1 MAHSWFGKIK
11 FLLPLASLWVALT
24 LELVITPSVLARIQT
39 RLASLPGKTRLA
51 SLPGKARSHPKISS
65 YNSHNQRQIN
75 TQLPPPPPNNPDETT
90 GGGTRDGGRCP
101 QDAITSEPPLTALS
115 PVTKS
120 GLTVAERPTF
130 LAYVPQTT
138 AQTAEFSLFDQ
149 NNKGIYQTTFA
160 LTNTPGIVSF
170 SLPPNAP
177 PLEIGKDYTWS
188 FAMICNPKNRLQDQ
202 FVRGRIRRTELD
214 SALMNQIEKAAPKER
229 VSLYRT
235 ADVWYEP
242 LFTLFELQRS
252 QPGDPS
258 VSAAWKELL
267 NSGGLN
273 FIATQP
279 LKK

>member
-1 MAHSWFGKIK
+1 MVWIK
-11 FLLPLASLWVALT
+11 FLLPLASVWVALT
-24 LELVITPSVLARIQT
+24 LELVIAPSVLARIQM
-39 RLASLPGKTRLA
+39 RLASLPSKTQLVSLPGKTR
-51 SLPGKARSHPKISS
+51 SHPKISN

-75 TQLPPPPPNNPDETT
+75 AQLPPPPPNNPDETA

-177 PLEIGKDYTWS
+177 LLEIGKDYTWS
-188 FAMICNPKNRLQDQ
+188 FAMICDRKNRLQDQ
-202 FVRGRIRRTELD
+202 FVRGRIRRTELN
-214 SALMNQIEKAAPKER
+214 SVLRNQIEKAAPKER

-235 ADVWYEP
+235 VDVWYEP

-252 QPGDPS
+252 QPDDPS
-258 VSAAWKELL
+258 ISAAWKELL

-279 LKK
+279 LEK

>member
-1 MAHSWFGKIK
+1 MAHAWFGKIK
-11 FLLPLASLWVALT
+11 FLLPIASLGVALT
-24 LELVITPSVLARIQT
+24 LELVIAPSVLAGIQM
-39 RLASLPGKTRLA
+39 RLAALPSKT
-51 SLPGKARSHPKISS
+51 RSHPKISNYS
-65 YNSHNQRQIN
+65 SHNQRQIN
-75 TQLPPPPPNNPDETT
+75 AQLPPPPPNNPDETT

-115 PVTKS
+115 PVTEP

-149 NNKGIYQTTFA
+149 NNQGVYQTTFA
-160 LTNTPGIVSF
+160 LTNTSGIVSF

-188 FAMICNPKNRLQDQ
+188 FAMICDPKKRLQDQ

-214 SALMNQIEKAAPKER
+214 STMMNQIEKAAPKER
-229 VSLYRT
+229 ASLYRS
-235 ADVWYEP
+235 ADVWYEAV
-242 LFTLFELQRS
+242 FTLFELQRS
-252 QPGDPS
+252 QPNDS
-258 VSAAWKELL
+258 SMTVAWKELL
-267 NSGGLN
+267 NSGGLHS
-273 FIATQP
+273 IATQP

>member
-1 MAHSWFGKIK
+1 MVWIK
-11 FLLPLASLWVALT
+11 FLLPLTSLWVALT
-24 LELVITPSVLARIQT
+24 LELVIAPSVLARIQT
-39 RLASLPGKTRLA
+39 RLASLPGKTRLV
-51 SLPGKARSHPKISS
+51 SLPDKARSHPKISN

-75 TQLPPPPPNNPDETT
+75 AQLPPPPKNPEETT

-101 QDAITSEPPLTALS
+101 QDPITSDQPLTVLS
-115 PVTKS
+115 PVTEP

-130 LAYVPQTT
+130 LVYVPQTT
-138 AQTAEFSLFDQ
+138 AQTAEFSLLDQ

-160 LTNTPGIVSF
+160 LINTPGIVSF
-170 SLPPNAP
+170 NLPPNAP

-214 SALMNQIEKAAPKER
+214 SALMSQIEKAAPKER

-235 ADVWYEP
+235 ADVWYEA

-252 QPGDPS
+252 QPDDPS
-258 VSAAWKELL
+258 MSAAWKELL

-273 FIATQP
+273 SIAAQP
-279 LKK
+279 LEK

>member
-24 LELVITPSVLARIQT
+24 LELVIAPSVLARIQT

-51 SLPGKARSHPKISS
+51 SLPGKARSHPKISN
-65 YNSHNQRQIN
+65 YNSHNQRQISA
-75 TQLPPPPPNNPDETT
+75 QLPPPPRNPNETR
-90 GGGTRDGGRCP
+90 GGGTRDEGRCP
-101 QDAITSEPPLTALS
+101 QDAKTSQSLTALS
-115 PVTKS
+115 PVTET

-130 LAYVPQTT
+130 LAYVPQTI

-149 NNKGIYQTTFA
+149 NNQGIYQTTFA

-188 FAMICNPKNRLQDQ
+188 FAMICDPKKRLQDQ
-202 FVRGRIRRTELD
+202 FVRGRIRRTKLD
-214 SALMNQIEKAAPKER
+214 SALMNQIEKATPKER
-229 VSLYRT
+229 VFLYRT
-235 ADVWYEP
+235 ADVWYETVY
-242 LFTLFELQRS
+242 TLFELQRS
-252 QPGDPS
+252 KTADPR

-273 FIATQP
+273 SIAAQP
-279 LKK
+279 LEKY

>member
-1 MAHSWFGKIK
+1 MVWIK

-24 LELVITPSVLARIQT
+24 LELVIAPGVLAKMQT
-39 RLASLPGKTRLA
+39 RLASLPGKDGA
-51 SLPGKARSHPKISS
+51 HSKISN

-75 TQLPPPPPNNPDETT
+75 AQLPLPPKNPDETR

-115 PVTKS
+115 PVTEL
-120 GLTVAERPTF
+120 GLTVAEHPTF

-138 AQTAEFSLFDQ
+138 AQTVEFSLFDQ
-149 NNKGIYQTTFA
+149 NNKGIYQTTFV

-177 PLEIGKDYTWS
+177 LLEIGKDYTWS
-188 FAMICNPKNRLQDQ
+188 FAMICDSKNRLQDQ

-214 SALMNQIEKAAPKER
+214 SALINQIEKAAPKER

-235 ADVWYEP
+235 ADVWYEAV
-242 LFTLFELQRS
+242 FTLFELQRS
-252 QPGDPS
+252 QPNDPS
-258 VSAAWKELL
+258 VSTAWKELL

-273 FIATQP
+273 SITAQP

>member
-1 MAHSWFGKIK
+1 MVLIK

-24 LELVITPSVLARIQT
+24 LELVIAPSVLARIQT
-39 RLASLPGKTRLA
+39 RLASLPSKTRLA
-51 SLPGKARSHPKISS
+51 SLPGKAPSHPKISNYS
-65 YNSHNQRQIN
+65 SHNQRQIN
-75 TQLPPPPPNNPDETT
+75 AQLPPPPKNPDETT

-101 QDAITSEPPLTALS
+101 QDAITSEPPPTALS
-115 PVTKS
+115 PVTKP
-120 GLTVAERPTF
+120 GLTLAERPTF
-130 LAYVPQTT
+130 LVYVPQTT

-160 LTNTPGIVSF
+160 LTDTPGIVSF

-214 SALMNQIEKAAPKER
+214 LALMNQIEKATPEER
-229 VSLYRT
+229 VSLYRS
-235 ADVWYEP
+235 ADVWYEA

-252 QPGDPS
+252 QTTDLS

-273 FIATQP
+273 TIAAQP
-279 LKK
+279 LEK

>member
-1 MAHSWFGKIK
+1 MVWIK

-39 RLASLPGKTRLA
+39 RLAL
-51 SLPGKARSHPKISS
+51 LPGKAPSHPKTSNYS
-65 YNSHNQRQIN
+65 SHNQRQIN
-75 TQLPPPPPNNPDETT
+75 TQLPPPPKNPDETI

-101 QDAITSEPPLTALS
+101 QDAITSEPPPTALS
-115 PVTKS
+115 PVTKP

-130 LAYVPQTT
+130 LVYVPQTT

-170 SLPPNAP
+170 SLPPNAL
-177 PLEIGKDYTWS
+177 PLEISKDYTWS
-188 FAMICNPKNRLQDQ
+188 FAIICNPKNRLQDQ

-214 SALMNQIEKAAPKER
+214 SALINQIEKAAPKER

-235 ADVWYEP
+235 ADVWYEAV
-242 LFTLFELQRS
+242 FTLFDLQRS
-252 QPGDPS
+252 QPDDPS

-267 NSGGLN
+267 NSAGLN
-273 FIATQP
+273 SIAIQP
-279 LKK
+279 LVKK

>member
-1 MAHSWFGKIK
+1 MVWIK

-24 LELVITPSVLARIQT
+24 LELVIAPSVLARRQT
-39 RLASLPGKTRLA
+39 QLASLPGKTR
-51 SLPGKARSHPKISS
+51 SHPKISN

-75 TQLPPPPPNNPDETT
+75 AQLPPPPKNPDETT

-101 QDAITSEPPLTALS
+101 QDAITSQPPLTALS
-115 PVTKS
+115 PVTKP
-120 GLTVAERPTF
+120 GLTVVERPTF
-130 LAYVPQTT
+130 LVYVPQTT
-138 AQTAEFSLFDQ
+138 AQTVEFSLFDQ

-177 PLEIGKDYTWS
+177 PLEIGKDYTLS

-202 FVRGRIRRTELD
+202 FVRGRIRRTKLD
-214 SALMNQIEKAAPKER
+214 SALINQIEKTAPKER

-235 ADVWYEP
+235 ADVWYEAV
-242 LFTLFELQRS
+242 FTLFELQRS
-252 QPGDPS
+252 QPNDPS

>member
-1 MAHSWFGKIK
+1 SN
-11 FLLPLASLWVALT
+11 
-24 LELVITPSVLARIQT
+24 
-39 RLASLPGKTRLA
+39 
-51 SLPGKARSHPKISS
+51 

-75 TQLPPPPPNNPDETT
+75 AQLPPPPPNNPDETR

-101 QDAITSEPPLTALS
+101 QDAITSDQPLTALS
-115 PVTKS
+115 PVS
-120 GLTVAERPTF
+120 ELGLTVAERPTF

-188 FAMICNPKNRLQDQ
+188 FAMICDPKKRLQDQ
-202 FVRGRIRRTELD
+202 FVRGRIRRTQLD
-214 SALMNQIEKAAPKER
+214 SALMNQIEKATPKER
-229 VSLYRT
+229 VSLYRN
-235 ADVWYEP
+235 ADVWYEAI
-242 LFTLFELQRS
+242 FTLFELKRS
-252 QPGDPS
+252 QPDDPS
-258 VSAAWKELL
+258 VSVAWKELL

-273 FIATQP
+273 FIAAQP

>member
-1 MAHSWFGKIK
+1 MAQSWFGKIK

-24 LELVITPSVLARIQT
+24 LELVIAPSVLARIQT
-39 RLASLPGKTRLA
+39 RLALLSGKTR
-51 SLPGKARSHPKISS
+51 SHLKISN

-75 TQLPPPPPNNPDETT
+75 AQLPPPPPNNPDETR
-90 GGGTRDGGRCP
+90 GGGTRDEGRCP
-101 QDAITSEPPLTALS
+101 QDAKTSQPLTALS
-115 PVTKS
+115 PVTET

-130 LAYVPQTT
+130 LAYVPKTI

-149 NNKGIYQTTFA
+149 NNQGIYQTTFA

-188 FAMICNPKNRLQDQ
+188 FAMICDPKKRLQDQ
-202 FVRGRIRRTELD
+202 FVRGRIRRTQLD
-214 SALMNQIEKAAPKER
+214 SALMNQIEKATPEER
-229 VSLYRT
+229 VSLYRS
-235 ADVWYEP
+235 AGVWYEAV
-242 LFTLFELQRS
+242 FTLFNLQHS
-252 QPGDPS
+252 QPDDLS

-273 FIATQP
+273 SLATEP

>member
-1 MAHSWFGKIK
+1 MVCTK
-11 FLLPLASLWVALT
+11 FLLHPASLWIALT
-24 LELVITPSVLARIQT
+24 LELVIAPSVLAGMQT
-39 RLASLPGKTRLA
+39 RWRESAPLGQ
-51 SLPGKARSHPKISS
+51 RSHPKISN

-75 TQLPPPPPNNPDETT
+75 AQLPLPPKNPDETR

-115 PVTKS
+115 TVTEP
-120 GLTVAERPTF
+120 GLTVAEHPTF
-130 LAYVPQTT
+130 LVYVPQTT

-149 NNKGIYQTTFA
+149 NNQGIYQTTFA

-170 SLPPNAP
+170 SLPPNSP

-229 VSLYRT
+229 VSLYRS
-235 ADVWYEP
+235 ADVWYEA

-252 QPGDPS
+252 QPDDPS

-273 FIATQP
+273 SIAAQP
-279 LKK
+279 LEN

>member
-1 MAHSWFGKIK
+1 MAHAWFGKIK
-11 FLLPLASLWVALT
+11 FLLPVASLWVALT
-24 LELVITPSVLARIQT
+24 LELVITPNVLARIQT
-39 RLASLPGKTRLA
+39 RLASLPGKTL
-51 SLPGKARSHPKISS
+51 SHPKVSN

-75 TQLPPPPPNNPDETT
+75 AQLPPPPKNPNETT
-90 GGGTRDGGRCP
+90 GGGTRDEGRCP
-101 QDAITSEPPLTALS
+101 QDAKTSQPLTALS
-115 PVTKS
+115 PVS
-120 GLTVAERPTF
+120 EPGLTLAERPTF

-177 PLEIGKDYTWS
+177 LLEIGKNYTWS
-188 FAMICNPKNRLQDQ
+188 FAMICDPKNRLQDQ
-202 FVRGRIRRTELD
+202 FVRGRTRRTELD
-214 SALMNQIEKAAPKER
+214 SALMNQIENAAPKER

-235 ADVWYEP
+235 ADVWYEA
-242 LFTLFELQRS
+242 LFTLFELQHS
-252 QPGDPS
+252 QPNDPS

-273 FIATQP
+273 SIAAQP
-279 LKK
+279 LEK

>member
-24 LELVITPSVLARIQT
+24 LELVIAPSVLARIQT
-39 RLASLPGKTRLA
+39 RLASLPGKARLA
-51 SLPGKARSHPKISS
+51 SLPSKARSHPKISND
-65 YNSHNQRQIN
+65 YSHNQRQIN
-75 TQLPPPPPNNPDETT
+75 AQLPPPPKNPDETT
-90 GGGTRDGGRCP
+90 GGGTRDEGRCP
-101 QDAITSEPPLTALS
+101 QDAKTSDQPLTALS
-115 PVTKS
+115 PVTKP
-120 GLTVAERPTF
+120 GLTIAERPTF

-188 FAMICNPKNRLQDQ
+188 FAMICDPKNRLQDQ
-202 FVRGRIRRTELD
+202 FVRGRIRRTQLD

-229 VSLYRT
+229 VSLYRM
-235 ADVWYEP
+235 ADVWYEA

-252 QPGDPS
+252 QPDDPS
-258 VSAAWKELL
+258 MSAGWKELL

-273 FIATQP
+273 SIAAQP

>member
-1 MAHSWFGKIK
+1 MVWIK

-24 LELVITPSVLARIQT
+24 LEFVIAPSVLARIQT
-39 RLASLPGKTRLA
+39 RLASLPGFAL
-51 SLPGKARSHPKISS
+51 SHPNSS
-65 YNSHNQRQIN
+65 NYSSHNHRQIN
-75 TQLPPPPPNNPDETT
+75 AQLPPPPKNPDETT

-101 QDAITSEPPLTALS
+101 QDAMTSQPLTALS
-115 PVTKS
+115 PVTEP
-120 GLTVAERPTF
+120 GLTVADRPTF

-138 AQTAEFSLFDQ
+138 AQTVEFSLFDQ

-170 SLPPNAP
+170 RLPPKAP

-188 FAMICNPKNRLQDQ
+188 LAMICNPKNRLQDQ
-202 FVRGRIRRTELD
+202 FVRGRIRRIQLD
-214 SALMNQIEKAAPKER
+214 WALMNQIEKASPKER
-229 VSLYRT
+229 VSLYRS
-235 ADVWYEP
+235 ADVWYEAI
-242 LFTLFELQRS
+242 LTLFELQRS
-252 QPGDPS
+252 QPDDSS

-273 FIATQP
+273 SLATEP

>member
-24 LELVITPSVLARIQT
+24 LELVIAPSVLAKIQT
-39 RLASLPGKTRLA
+39 QLASLPGKTQ
-51 SLPGKARSHPKISS
+51 SHPRTSH
-65 YNSHNQRQIN
+65 YNSHNHTQIDA
-75 TQLPPPPPNNPDETT
+75 QLPPPPNNPDETR

-101 QDAITSEPPLTALS
+101 QDAMTSDQPLTALS
-115 PVTKS
+115 PVTEP

-188 FAMICNPKNRLQDQ
+188 FAMICDPKNRLKDQ
-202 FVRGRIRRTELD
+202 FVRGRIRRTELN
-214 SALMNQIEKAAPKER
+214 STLMNQIEKATPKER
-229 VSLYRT
+229 VALYRS
-235 ADVWYEP
+235 ADVWYEA
-242 LFTLFELQRS
+242 LFTLFELPRS
-252 QPGDPS
+252 QTTDLS
-258 VSAAWKELL
+258 VNAAWKELL

-273 FIATQP
+273 SLAAQP
-279 LKK
+279 LQK

>member
-1 MAHSWFGKIK
+1 MVWIK
-11 FLLPLASLWVALT
+11 FLLPLTSLWVALT
-24 LELVITPSVLARIQT
+24 LELVIAPSVLARIQT
-39 RLASLPGKTRLA
+39 RLVSLPD
-51 SLPGKARSHPKISS
+51 KARSHPKISN

-75 TQLPPPPPNNPDETT
+75 AQLPPPPNNPDETT

-115 PVTKS
+115 PFTKP

-130 LAYVPQTT
+130 LVYVPQTA

-149 NNKGIYQTTFA
+149 NNKGIYQTTFD

-214 SALMNQIEKAAPKER
+214 SALINQIEKAAPNER

-235 ADVWYEP
+235 ADVWYEA
-242 LFTLFELQRS
+242 LFILSELQRS
-252 QPGDPS
+252 QPNDPS

-273 FIATQP
+273 SIAAQP
-279 LKK
+279 IER

>member
-1 MAHSWFGKIK
+1 MVWKK
-11 FLLPLASLWVALT
+11 FLLPVASLGVALT
-24 LELVITPSVLARIQT
+24 LALVIAPSVLARMQT
-39 RLASLPGKTRLA
+39 RLALLLDKTQ
-51 SLPGKARSHPKISS
+51 SHPKISN

-75 TQLPPPPPNNPDETT
+75 AQLPPPPKNPDETR

-101 QDAITSEPPLTALS
+101 KDAMTSAQPLTALS
-115 PVTKS
+115 PVPGP

-170 SLPPNAP
+170 SLPSNAP

-188 FAMICNPKNRLQDQ
+188 FAMICDPKNRLQDQ
-202 FVRGRIRRTELD
+202 FVRGRIRRTKLD
-214 SALMNQIEKAAPKER
+214 STLMNQIEKAAPKER

-235 ADVWYEP
+235 ADVWYEA

-252 QPGDPS
+252 QPDDPS
-258 VSAAWKELL
+258 VSAAWKESL
-267 NSGGLN
+267 NSGGLDSV
-273 FIATQP
+273 ATQP
-279 LKK
+279 VRK

>member
-11 FLLPLASLWVALT
+11 FLLPLASLGVALS
-24 LELVITPSVLARIQT
+24 LELVIAPSVLASIQT
-39 RLASLPGKTRLA
+39 QLASLPGKTRLA
-51 SLPGKARSHPKISS
+51 SLSGFARSHPKISN
-65 YNSHNQRQIN
+65 YNSHHQRQIN
-75 TQLPPPPPNNPDETT
+75 AQLPLPPPNNPDETR
-90 GGGTRDGGRCP
+90 GGGTRDEGRCP
-101 QDAITSEPPLTALS
+101 QDAKTPQPLTTLS
-115 PVTKS
+115 PVTKP

-138 AQTAEFSLFDQ
+138 AQTAEFSLFDH
-149 NNKGIYQTTFA
+149 NNIGIYQTTFA

-188 FAMICNPKNRLQDQ
+188 LAMICDPKNRLQDQ
-202 FVRGRIRRTELD
+202 FVRGRIRRTQLD
-214 SALMNQIEKAAPKER
+214 SALMNQIEKATPKER
-229 VSLYRT
+229 VSLYRA
-235 ADVWYEP
+235 ADVWYEA

-252 QPGDPS
+252 QPNDSS

-273 FIATQP
+273 SIAAQP
-279 LKK
+279 LKKY

>member
-1 MAHSWFGKIK
+1 MVWRK

-39 RLASLPGKTRLA
+39 RLASLPIKTL
-51 SLPGKARSHPKISS
+51 SHPKISN
-65 YNSHNQRQIN
+65 YNSHNQKQIDA
-75 TQLPPPPPNNPDETT
+75 QLPPPPPNNPDETT
-90 GGGTRDGGRCP
+90 GGGTRDEGRCP

-115 PVTKS
+115 PVTEL
-120 GLTVAERPTF
+120 GLTVAERPIF

-149 NNKGIYQTTFA
+149 NNQGIYQTTFA

-202 FVRGRIRRTELD
+202 FVRGRIRRTELNA
-214 SALMNQIEKAAPKER
+214 ALMNQIEKASLKER
-229 VSLYRT
+229 VSLYKI
-235 ADVWYEP
+235 ADVWYEAV
-242 LFTLFELQRS
+242 FTLFDLQRS
-252 QPGDPS
+252 QPNDPS

-267 NSGGLN
+267 NSGELN
-273 FIATQP
+273 SIAAQP
-279 LKK
+279 LEK

>member
-1 MAHSWFGKIK
+1 MVWRK
-11 FLLPLASLWVALT
+11 FLLLLASLWVALT
-24 LELVITPSVLARIQT
+24 LELVVTPSVLARIQT
-39 RLASLPGKTRLA
+39 RLASLPGK
-51 SLPGKARSHPKISS
+51 ARSHPKISN

-75 TQLPPPPPNNPDETT
+75 AQLPPPPPNNPDETT

-101 QDAITSEPPLTALS
+101 QDAITLEPPLTALS
-115 PVTKS
+115 PVTKP
-120 GLTVAERPTF
+120 GLTVTERPTF

-149 NNKGIYQTTFA
+149 NNQGIYQTTFA

-170 SLPPNAP
+170 SLPPNSP
-177 PLEIGKDYTWS
+177 PLEIGKNYTWS
-188 FAMICNPKNRLQDQ
+188 FAMICDPKNRLQDQ
-202 FVRGRIRRTELD
+202 FVRGRTRRTELD
-214 SALMNQIEKAAPKER
+214 AALMNQIENAAPKER

-235 ADVWYEP
+235 ADVWYEA

-252 QPGDPS
+252 QPNDPS

-273 FIATQP
+273 SIAAQP

>member
-1 MAHSWFGKIK
+1 MVLIK

-24 LELVITPSVLARIQT
+24 LELVIAPSVLARIQT
-39 RLASLPGKTRLA
+39 RLASLP
-51 SLPGKARSHPKISS
+51 SKARSHPKISS

-75 TQLPPPPPNNPDETT
+75 AQLPPPPKNPDETT
-90 GGGTRDGGRCP
+90 GGGTRDEGRCP
-101 QDAITSEPPLTALS
+101 QDAKTSQPLTALS
-115 PVTKS
+115 PVTEA

-138 AQTAEFSLFDQ
+138 AQTVEFSLFDQ
-149 NNKGIYQTTFA
+149 NNKGIYQTIFD

-177 PLEIGKDYTWS
+177 TLEIGQDYTWS

-202 FVRGRIRRTELD
+202 FVRGRIRRTQLD
-214 SALMNQIEKAAPKER
+214 SGLMNQIKKAAPKER
-229 VSLYRT
+229 VSLYKT
-235 ADVWYEP
+235 ADVWYEAV
-242 LFTLFELQRS
+242 FTLFELQRS
-252 QPGDPS
+252 QPNDPS

-273 FIATQP
+273 SIATQP
-279 LKK
+279 LEK

>member
-1 MAHSWFGKIK
+1 MARSRFGKIK
-11 FLLPLASLWVALT
+11 VLLPVASLWVALT
-24 LELVITPSVLARIQT
+24 LELVIAPSALAGMQT
-39 RLASLPGKTRLA
+39 RLSALPGKTRLA
-51 SLPGKARSHPKISS
+51 SLPGFARSHSKISN
-65 YNSHNQRQIN
+65 YINHNQGQIN
-75 TQLPPPPPNNPDETT
+75 AQLPLPPKNPDDTR

-101 QDAITSEPPLTALS
+101 QDAMTSQSLTALS
-115 PVTKS
+115 PVPEP

-202 FVRGRIRRTELD
+202 FVRGRIRRTQLD
-214 SALMNQIEKAAPKER
+214 SALMNQIEKASLKER
-229 VSLYRT
+229 VSLYRS
-235 ADVWYEP
+235 ADIWYEAI
-242 LFTLFELQRS
+242 FTLFELQRS
-252 QPGDPS
+252 QPNDPS

-273 FIATQP
+273 SIATQP
-279 LKK
+279 LEK

>member
-1 MAHSWFGKIK
+1 MVWRK

-24 LELVITPSVLARIQT
+24 LELVIAPSVLARIQT
-39 RLASLPGKTRLA
+39 QLASLPGKTRLA
-51 SLPGKARSHPKISS
+51 SLPGKARSHPKISN
-65 YNSHNQRQIN
+65 YNSDNQSQIN
-75 TQLPPPPPNNPDETT
+75 AQLPPPPKNPDETT
-90 GGGTRDGGRCP
+90 GGGTRDEGRCP
-101 QDAITSEPPLTALS
+101 QDAITSDQPLTALS
-115 PVTKS
+115 PVTEP

-138 AQTAEFSLFDQ
+138 AQTGEFSLFDQ

-160 LTNTPGIVSF
+160 LTNTPGIISF

-188 FAMICNPKNRLQDQ
+188 FAIICDPKKRLQDK
-202 FVRGRIRRTELD
+202 FVRGRIRRTKLD
-214 SALMNQIEKAAPKER
+214 SALINQIEKAAPKER
-229 VSLYRT
+229 ISLYRT
-235 ADVWYEP
+235 ADVWYEA

-252 QPGDPS
+252 QPDDPS
-258 VSAAWKELL
+258 LSAAWKELL

-273 FIATQP
+273 SIATQP